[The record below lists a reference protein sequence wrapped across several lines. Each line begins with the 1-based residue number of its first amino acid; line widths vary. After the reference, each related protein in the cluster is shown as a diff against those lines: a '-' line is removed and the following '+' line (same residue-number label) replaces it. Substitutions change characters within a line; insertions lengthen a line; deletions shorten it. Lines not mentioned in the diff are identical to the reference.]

1 MKKLAIITSLLSLSF
16 ATSAMAQ
23 DYYEEGRGLLF
34 GVGLEHNRM
43 EKKGAPPHSQTGFLM
58 DENKTIGRIFVGYD
72 EKILDNTIL
81 IGAEIGRTFGD
92 KTLSQTVGTL
102 KYDYEVKPVVDY
114 SARIGAILMDDFIVY
129 GRFGIDTST
138 MKQTTKLGTD
148 AAKEFKYTRGLG
160 FFGVGAEYNL
170 PNSFVV
176 RGEWSQVMYKS
187 HLRDD
192 KFSLSVGYRY

>member
-1 MKKLAIITSLLSLSF
+1 MKKLAILTSLLSLTAAS
-16 ATSAMAQ
+16 SAMAQ
-23 DYYEEGRGLLF
+23 DYYKEGRGLLF

-58 DENKTIGRIFVGYD
+58 DSNKTIGRVFIGYD
-72 EKILDNTIL
+72 EKILDDTIL
-81 IGAEIGRTFGD
+81 IGAEIGRTFGS
-92 KTLSQTVGTL
+92 KNLSQTVGTL
-102 KYDYEVKPVVDY
+102 KYDYEVKPILDY
-114 SARIGAILMDDFIVY
+114 SVRLGAILLDDFIVY
-129 GRFGIDTST
+129 GRYGIDSST
-138 MKQTTKLGTD
+138 MVQTTKLGTD

-160 FFGVGAEYNL
+160 YFGVGAEYNL
-170 PNSFVV
+170 STDFVV